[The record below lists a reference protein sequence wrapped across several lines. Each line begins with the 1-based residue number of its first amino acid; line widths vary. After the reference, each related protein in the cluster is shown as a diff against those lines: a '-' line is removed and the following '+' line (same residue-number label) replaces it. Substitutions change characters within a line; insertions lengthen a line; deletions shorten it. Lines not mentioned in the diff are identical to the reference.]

1 MTNEQQEII
10 EEIRE
15 YVTDGAYEIGSIM
28 LQNCVRIIDE
38 QEERIFRMELEII
51 RLSDQNALL
60 FEKIRNMEKEAL
72 HD

>member
-15 YVTDGAYEIGSIM
+15 YVTDGTYGLGSIM